1 MADNEVKVA
10 LPSPLENLQ
19 LPDPA
24 LVTYYDN
31 AINHRCFWI
40 DYDIDETL
48 LELARNIIAINRQ
61 DNGVPVEQRK
71 PIVIW
76 VFSYG
81 GDLDSTFS
89 FLDICALSQTPIITI
104 NAGISMS
111 AGLLILLAGHK
122 RYGLPRSQAL
132 IHTGSLSGLSGTYEQ
147 TEAYMNT
154 YKKSVEVMQEFVLNR
169 TRIDK
174 KEFSKKKAKDWYLN
188 AAEQIEKGVVDEI
201 LDDLSKVM

>member
-1 MADNEVKVA
+1 M
-10 LPSPLENLQ
+10 
-19 LPDPA
+19 
-24 LVTYYDN
+24 
-31 AINHRCFWI
+31 
-40 DYDIDETL
+40 
-48 LELARNIIAINRQ
+48 ARNIIAINRQ

-76 VFSYG
+76 VFSDG

-122 RYGLPRSQAL
+122 RYCLPRSQAL

>member
-122 RYGLPRSQAL
+122 RYCLPRSQAL
-132 IHTGSLSGLSGTYEQ
+132 IQTGSLSGLSGTYEQ

>member
-19 LPDPA
+19 LPDLA

-122 RYGLPRSQAL
+122 RYCLPRSQAL

-174 KEFSKKKAKDWYLN
+174 KEFSKKKQKTG
-188 AAEQIEKGVVDEI
+188 I
-201 LDDLSKVM
+201 

>member
-89 FLDICALSQTPIITI
+89 FLDICALSQTPIVTI

-122 RYGLPRSQAL
+122 RYCLPRSQAL

-154 YKKSVEVMQEFVLNR
+154 YKKNVEVMQEFVLNH

>member
-122 RYGLPRSQAL
+122 RYCLPRSQVL

-154 YKKSVEVMQEFVLNR
+154 YKKNVEVMQEFVLNH

-174 KEFSKKKAKDWYLN
+174 KEFSNKKAKDWYLN

>member
-104 NAGISMS
+104 NYAGIC
-111 AGLLILLAGHK
+111 
-122 RYGLPRSQAL
+122 
-132 IHTGSLSGLSGTYEQ
+132 
-147 TEAYMNT
+147 
-154 YKKSVEVMQEFVLNR
+154 
-169 TRIDK
+169 
-174 KEFSKKKAKDWYLN
+174 
-188 AAEQIEKGVVDEI
+188 AEPH
-201 LDDLSKVM
+201 SH

>member
-71 PIVIW
+71 PIVI
-76 VFSYG
+76 
-81 GDLDSTFS
+81 
-89 FLDICALSQTPIITI
+89 
-104 NAGISMS
+104 
-111 AGLLILLAGHK
+111 
-122 RYGLPRSQAL
+122 
-132 IHTGSLSGLSGTYEQ
+132 
-147 TEAYMNT
+147 
-154 YKKSVEVMQEFVLNR
+154 
-169 TRIDK
+169 
-174 KEFSKKKAKDWYLN
+174 
-188 AAEQIEKGVVDEI
+188 
-201 LDDLSKVM
+201 